1 MLLPKQLDAEFW
13 QELKEFEQERNM
25 TYVTTGERIG
35 YERGIEEG
43 EQRLILKLLQRR
55 FGELPSEAIASIQS
69 LDVIQLEEL
78 AEALLDF
85 TEIDDLVRW
94 FTV

>member
-1 MLLPKQLDAEFW
+1 
-13 QELKEFEQERNM
+13 M

-43 EQRLILKLLQRR
+43 EQKGEQRLILKLLQKR